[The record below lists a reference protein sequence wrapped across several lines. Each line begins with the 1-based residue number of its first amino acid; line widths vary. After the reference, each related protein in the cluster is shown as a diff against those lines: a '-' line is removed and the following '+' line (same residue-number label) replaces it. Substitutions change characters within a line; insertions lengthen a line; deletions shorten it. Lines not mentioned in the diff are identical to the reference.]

1 MKILKLQTQ
10 ANTSAQVTQAALH
23 FTAWRVD
30 ILLSAHSQPNKHYTS
45 LHIQFMQPLTQQER
59 SQQKHQR
66 PCVLWFTG
74 LSGAGKSTL
83 ATLTE
88 RALFAAGCHTFSL
101 DGDRVRTTLCQDLGF
116 SITDRRENIRRIG
129 AAAKLFTESGL
140 MVLTA
145 TISPLR
151 SMRDE
156 VRRAFAPGEF
166 IEVFVDA
173 PLAVCETRDPKGLYR
188 KARAGHIADFTGIDS
203 AYEPP
208 SAPEIHLRTDQVSP
222 EACVASVIGY
232 LRDRGYLL
240 QGE

>member
-1 MKILKLQTQ
+1 
-10 ANTSAQVTQAALH
+10 
-23 FTAWRVD
+23 
-30 ILLSAHSQPNKHYTS
+30 
-45 LHIQFMQPLTQQER
+45 MQPLTQQER
-59 SQQKHQR
+59 SQQKNQR

-88 RALFAAGCHTFSL
+88 RALFAGGCHTFSL

-173 PLAVCETRDPKGLYR
+173 PLAVCETRDPKGLYG
-188 KARAGHIADFTGIDS
+188 KAASGLIEDLTGVGS
-203 AYEPP
+203 PYEPP
-208 SAPEIHLRTDQVSP
+208 EHPELVLDTEVDEP
-222 EACVASVIGY
+222 EASVARVIR
-232 LRDRGYLL
+232 LLEERGDV
-240 QGE
+240 QESIEPRPGC